1 MLTPGALTS
10 TDASRSWRRTRGGR
24 CCRSLRRRARS
35 GRRTTPD
42 TSVRHRCPCRRCPAA
57 ATKSESRSVRKLDRF
72 QEALREVAS
81 RPRVVEHIGTVRSRV
96 EDRADCIC
104 GRPGSVAAEELQP
117 HQADVP
123 VHADDADTVV
133 SDRADRAGDMRPVP
147 LVVCR
152 VVVAVDEVP
161 AAPVVDVAV
170 SVVVDAVRATTR
182 AVLSGVDPRVRGE
195 IGMRL
200 VDAGVDHGDHDAGI
214 TGRDRPGCVDVGIR
228 VGCAGPAVDELA
240 GVAQPPKAVVQR
252 IVRDGGRLEHVVRL
266 RVPDER
272 VSTELGEHRVPTA
285 R

>member
-1 MLTPGALTS
+1 MAVV
-10 TDASRSWRRTRGGR
+10 AVAR
-24 CCRSLRRRARS
+24 CDGEHVRDVVRRRI
-35 GRRTTPD
+35 RRCGVVVRAVVPRRGD
-42 TSVRHRCPCRRCPAA
+42 EERVASVR
-57 ATKSESRSVRKLDRF
+57 ELDRF

-81 RPRVVEHIGTVRSRV
+81 RPRVVEDVGTVRSRV
-96 EDRADCIC
+96 EDGADGVRGRA
-104 GRPGSVAAEELQP
+104 GSVAAEELQA

-133 SDRADRAGDMRPVP
+133 SDRTDRAGDVRPVP

-170 SVVVDAVRATTR
+170 SVVVDVIRAAAV

-200 VDAGVDHGDHDAGI
+200 VDAGVDHGDHHAGI
-214 TGRDRPGCVDVGIR
+214 SGRDRPGCVHVGVR
-228 VGCAGPAVDELA
+228 VGGAGPAVDELA
-240 GVAQPPKAVVQR
+240 GVAQPPEAVVER

-272 VSTELGEHRVPTA
+272 VSAELGEHRVPTA